1 MNFDYFFSADV
12 GNLNSYHHY
21 PPSLTT
27 NISLLITESG
37 GDYVTAKERES
48 LQTEILRDVNIHVHC
63 GELTALIGPNGG
75 GKSTLLKAILG
86 EIPHS
91 GELKFTDAQDSRVVR
106 PQIGYVPQRLEFDS
120 GSPISVLDLLLASQT
135 GIPVWLSRSKRL
147 QQHTL
152 ECLASVQ
159 AGHLIDHRLGDLS
172 GGELQRVLLA
182 LALDPVPD
190 LLLLDEPVSGIDQQ
204 GMELFYN
211 LVSDIREQYDLSI
224 ILVSHDL
231 NSVSYY
237 ADRIVFLNK
246 TVQCSGT
253 PEEVFGNKKISK
265 LFGQVWLEGLAN
277 SPRLFRN
284 SGGIME

>member
-1 MNFDYFFSADV
+1 
-12 GNLNSYHHY
+12 
-21 PPSLTT
+21 
-27 NISLLITESG
+27 
-37 GDYVTAKERES
+37 
-48 LQTEILRDVNIHVHC
+48 
-63 GELTALIGPNGG
+63 
-75 GKSTLLKAILG
+75 
-86 EIPHS
+86 
-91 GELKFTDAQDSRVVR
+91 
-106 PQIGYVPQRLEFDS
+106 
-120 GSPISVLDLLLASQT
+120 
-135 GIPVWLSRSKRL
+135 
-147 QQHTL
+147 L